1 MTRLREM
8 LHSDLDA
15 VLDIESAVHA
25 YPWTRGNFSD
35 ALDGDCTCMVYTF
48 EDGLFG
54 YAVLLPV
61 LDEVQLLDIGIAAQY
76 QRKGLGRL
84 LLGELMAWARS
95 QNIHRMLL
103 EVRPTNVAALALYRS
118 AGFNQIGLRRDYYAA
133 PQGREDAIVMECV
146 L

>member
-35 ALDGDCTCMVYTF
+35 ALDGDCACMGYAS

-61 LDEVQLLDIGIAAQY
+61 LDEVQLLDIGIAAQH
-76 QRKGLGRL
+76 QRKGLGRQL
-84 LLGELMAWARS
+84 LDDLMGWARS
-95 QNIHRMLL
+95 RGMRRMLL
-103 EVRPTNVAALALYRS
+103 EVRPSNLAALALYRS
-118 AGFNQIGLRRDYYAA
+118 AGFSQIGLRRDYYAA
-133 PQGREDAIVMECV
+133 PQGREDAIVMERV

>member
-1 MTRLREM
+1 MHLREM
-8 LHSDLDA
+8 LHPDLDA

-35 ALDGDCTCMVYTF
+35 ALDGDCACMVYAS
-48 EDGLFG
+48 EEELCG

-61 LDEVQLLDIGIAAQY
+61 LDEVQLLDIGIAAQH
-76 QRKGLGRL
+76 QRKGLGHQL
-84 LLGELMAWARS
+84 LNELMAWARS

-118 AGFNQIGLRRDYYAA
+118 AGFSQIGLRRDYYAA
-133 PQGREDAIVMECV
+133 PQGREDAIVMERE